1 MNLDTDDPVG
11 ARNRAI
17 LFGLVTMV
25 VIGVVLGLTIGILSS
40 RAVDS
45 TGIDDVKAPKN
56 LPDPSSG
63 PYGDF
68 TAGPSPTE
76 TQDTFEPS
84 EPTQPTQSSEPTPT
98 QPTKK
103 PDRNEPTLNAS
114 PETASGSEQ
123 VTLSGRFPG
132 LGAGV
137 TVAVERKQGG
147 TWAGFGVPAVTTT
160 TDHGGTFTTWIW
172 TGQSGRNLFR
182 VTADSGE
189 STPAVAVHIT

>member
-25 VIGVVLGLTIGILSS
+25 VIGVVLGLTVGILSS

-56 LPDPSSG
+56 LPGPSNG

-68 TAGPSPTE
+68 TAGPTPTE
-76 TQDTFEPS
+76 DTFEPT
-84 EPTQPTQSSEPTPT
+84 EPTTPSESSEPTPT
-98 QPTKK
+98 KPTKK
-103 PDRNEPTLNAS
+103 HDRNEPTLNAS

-123 VTLSGRFPG
+123 VTLTGRFPG

-137 TVAVERKQGG
+137 SVAVERKEGG
-147 TWAGFGVPAVTTT
+147 SWADFAGVTMTTE
-160 TDHGGTFTTWIW
+160 HGGHFSTWIW
-172 TGQSGRNLFR
+172 TGQSGANLFR
-182 VTADSGE
+182 VTAESGE
-189 STPAVAVHIT
+189 STPPVTVHIM

>member
-17 LFGLVTMV
+17 LFGLATMV

-56 LPDPSSG
+56 LPGPSSG

-68 TAGPSPTE
+68 TAGPSPSE

-84 EPTQPTQSSEPTPT
+84 EPTQPT
-98 QPTKK
+98 KK
-103 PDRNEPTLNAS
+103 PDRTEPTLNAS
-114 PETASGSEQ
+114 PETANGSEQ

-137 TVAVERKQGG
+137 TVAVERKEGG
-147 TWAGFGVPAVTTT
+147 SWADFAGVTMTTE
-160 TDHGGTFTTWIW
+160 HGGHFSTWIW

-182 VTADSGE
+182 VTADSGQ
-189 STPAVAVHIT
+189 STPVVTVHIT